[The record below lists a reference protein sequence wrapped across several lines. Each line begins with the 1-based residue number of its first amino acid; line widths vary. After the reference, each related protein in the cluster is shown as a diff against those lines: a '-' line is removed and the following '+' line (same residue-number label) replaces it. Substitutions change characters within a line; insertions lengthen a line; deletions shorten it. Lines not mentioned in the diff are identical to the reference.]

1 MGINQGIGQTSYS
14 RNQGTQRKGRPATIT
29 PPETFSAVNPILAQ
43 VGTVTIGG
51 TASDG
56 NYVLNILDVILGVT
70 HTVTVVRATTPSSN
84 ANIATALAAA
94 IAADG
99 DLRNIV
105 SVADDGAAV
114 LTLTFLHNGRVYTVT
129 TSETTA
135 TGTIV
140 WAETQ
145 APGGSALSVAR
156 FVRYGTE
163 IGNQKAV
170 QALATSS
177 LAADVV
183 AFLLTPQ
190 AEIANQGGILATDED
205 QYLAGDMVNGAYRGK
220 VMAENVG
227 GAGSDGGFVF
237 AVVSTAGGDELGEMR
252 ADADGIQQVVN
263 VEPVEANDTYYQL
276 SVRLIDEATG
286 ELVSETVSNVL
297 SDASG
302 TETEIQVL
310 LKAHLDASELVTV
323 HGVATGTDGA
333 GDDISLRLTAPLGFR
348 IDATT
353 TGVGVITVT
362 NATAGVAYTIRL
374 PKAMARLDQDI
385 AANET
390 GRIYV
395 NLPA

>member
-105 SVADDGAAV
+105 SVADDLAAV
-114 LTLTFLHNGRVYTVT
+114 LTLTFLHAGRVYTVT

-163 IGNQKAV
+163 VGNQKAV
-170 QALATSS
+170 QALTTTS

-183 AFLLTPQ
+183 AYLLTPQ

-237 AVVSTAGGDELGEMR
+237 VVVSTAGGDELGEMR
-252 ADADGIQQVVN
+252 ADADGTAHVM
-263 VEPVEANDTYYQL
+263 EASPAAGNDLHYNL
-276 SVRLIDEATG
+276 SIALIDLSTG
-286 ELVSETVSNVL
+286 ETVHSETIGVL
-297 SDASG
+297 SDGSG
-302 TETEIQVL
+302 TAAEVTDAAVIKV
-310 LKAHLDASELVTV
+310 DASALVTQ
-323 HGVATGTDGA
+323 HGCTSANVSDDIEITAPIGFRLDVADGGGA
-333 GDDISLRLTAPLGFR
+333 GVFTVAQITAL
-348 IDATT
+348 
-353 TGVGVITVT
+353 VQ
-362 NATAGVAYTIRL
+362 NTIRL
-374 PKAMARLDQDI
+374 PKAQARLDQDI
-385 AANET
+385 AANAT